1 MGVHTRGPVLVVEDE
16 PSIRELLCDAFE
28 EEGLEVI
35 TAFDGEQAIRIAK
48 VRRPAV
54 ILLDMGLP
62 VIDGAEVAGA
72 IREKYGDTIPFVV
85 VTASR
90 RIEDAAA
97 QIGAARYFT
106 KPFDV
111 PDLVK
116 AVMAALEP
124 SEPTPNV
131 AEAPST
137 QPAT

>member
-1 MGVHTRGPVLVVEDE
+1 MRGPVLIVEDE

-28 EEGLEVI
+28 EEGLDVI

-62 VIDGAEVAGA
+62 LIDGEAVADA
-72 IREKYGDTIPFVV
+72 IRERYGDAVPFVV
-85 VTASR
+85 VTATR

-97 QIGAARYFT
+97 RIGAARYFT

-124 SEPTPNV
+124 APAA
-131 AEAPST
+131 AEQPST